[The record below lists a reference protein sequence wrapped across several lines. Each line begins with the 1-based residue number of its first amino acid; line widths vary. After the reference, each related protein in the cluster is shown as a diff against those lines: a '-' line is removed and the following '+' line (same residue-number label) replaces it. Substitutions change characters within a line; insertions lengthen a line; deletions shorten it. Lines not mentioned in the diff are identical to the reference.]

1 MEGHGGTMCNRY
13 KVTRMKY
20 KQLTYAETQVRGD
33 IVYVYLHSN
42 WENWNI
48 EKRIVLTTKTS
59 KQERKTETRRG
70 ESTRR

>member
-1 MEGHGGTMCNRY
+1 MCNRY

-20 KQLTYAETQVRGD
+20 KQLIYAETQVRGD

>member
-1 MEGHGGTMCNRY
+1 MCNRY

-42 WENWNI
+42 WENRNI